1 MGAIFRGGEGP
12 VTDLE
17 HVGVVVLPKVD
28 RIKKEAVFG
37 ENFRDAFPV
46 RYNLGISE
54 GLWIY
59 SC

>member
-1 MGAIFRGGEGP
+1 
-12 VTDLE
+12 
-17 HVGVVVLPKVD
+17 LPKVD

-37 ENFRDAFPV
+37 EDFRDAFPV

-54 GLWIY
+54 GLWIS